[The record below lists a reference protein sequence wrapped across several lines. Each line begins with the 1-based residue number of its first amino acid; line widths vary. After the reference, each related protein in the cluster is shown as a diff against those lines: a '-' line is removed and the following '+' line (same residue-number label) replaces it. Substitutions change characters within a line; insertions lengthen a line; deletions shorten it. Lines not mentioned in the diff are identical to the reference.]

1 MLSVKDLSIKYI
13 INLFEKSI
21 YYKSVPEPNLYQ
33 NKILMNIFF
42 EPSTRTMLSFESA
55 MYKLGGKVITFNK
68 DISSIN
74 KGETFYD
81 TMKTLSSYADIFVIR
96 HPEIDKVQEA
106 QKIINKP
113 VINGGD
119 GYGEHPTQALLDLFT
134 IYQNINIFDKNQYN
148 ILFVGDINKSRTIH
162 SLIYLLE
169 NFPTIKIYLLPYD
182 GCHPDNFLLNK
193 FDLNN
198 ITIINNLENIDI
210 FDVIYYTRYQ
220 KERHNN
226 NIDIPKELILD
237 SNKLKKIKQNA
248 IIMHPL
254 PRNNEINSEIDN
266 DSRCKY
272 FTQLEDGVYLRMAII
287 NSLINSSSEYVD
299 IKKEH
304 LFEISKW

>member
-42 EPSTRTMLSFESA
+42 ESSTRTMLSFESA

-81 TMKTLSSYADIFVIR
+81 TIKTLSSYADIFVIR

-106 QKIINKP
+106 QRIINKP
-113 VINGGD
+113 VINAGD
-119 GYGEHPTQALLDLFT
+119 GCGEHPTQALLDLFT
-134 IYQNINIFDKNQYN
+134 IYQNFNIFDKNQYN

-237 SNKLKKIKQNA
+237 SNKLKKVKQNA